1 MTESLFLEA
10 DVVLTKAGALDQ
22 ARAVRDLVTAAR
34 DVLDYENVPSRKALA
49 RLREVIDKA
58 LKS

>member
-1 MTESLFLEA
+1 MNGSLFLDA
-10 DVVLTKAGALDQ
+10 DDVLTKAGALDQ

-49 RLREVIDKA
+49 RLREVLDKA
-58 LKS
+58 LRP